1 MNEWF
6 KGSSLYSA
14 FRLSVQTMKKVV
26 NNTWMKF
33 IMLYKLNWTWFEN
46 LQYDLKLKKN
56 VYPLYLYSIIQ
67 ITQL

>member
-1 MNEWF
+1 
-6 KGSSLYSA
+6 
-14 FRLSVQTMKKVV
+14 MKL
-26 NNTWMKF
+26 

-56 VYPLYLYSIIQ
+56 VYPIYLYSIIQ